1 MPLASLHCP
10 PPLRRRLPLTPR
22 DHARRDRALEL
33 FDAERYAEAVRETL
47 RYLLADAAAADF
59 AGDEF
64 HFVQGSARV
73 HLHLDG
79 DGLRIAATLATFT
92 PAAQATAALRYFLT
106 RLSATG
112 QLFQPRLRDGTVTLE
127 FSDRLALL
135 HPLKL
140 IEVLNK
146 LPMEADRNDAWLT
159 AQFGVDTP
167 DRETPAPLEQAEF
180 VQAQALWN
188 AHWAAVDD
196 LLSHS
201 RRRRSL
207 RFLGALAALAANWPR
222 YALPLT
228 GAVRA
233 RLHEA
238 AEDFTD
244 GDADPNK
251 RESTLAKC
259 VRDMRAVTEA
269 ELRASLGHARYAMQ
283 PLHEGSASL
292 LSSMLGGGERMQGLD
307 ELHAQGHALEA
318 ATELISLY
326 VYLLAHYAWPAEV
339 DTALR
344 AGLELASDK
353 PWREAF
359 TLLSDHAHATAR
371 AYGSHGDHEDEG
383 ESEEAAA

>member
-10 PPLRRRLPLTPR
+10 PPLRHRLPLTPR
-22 DHARRDRALEL
+22 DHARRDLAIEL
-33 FDAERYAEAVRETL
+33 FDSQQYGQAVRETL
-47 RYLLADAAAADF
+47 RYLLADAASADF
-59 AGDEF
+59 AGDDF

-73 HLHLDG
+73 HLRLDG
-79 DGLRIAATLATFT
+79 DGLRITSTLATFT
-92 PAAQATAALRYFLT
+92 PQTQATAALRYFLT

-112 QLFQPRLRDGTVTLE
+112 QLFQPRLREGTVTLE
-127 FSDRLALL
+127 FGDRLAML

-146 LPMEADRNDAWLT
+146 LPLEADRNDAWL
-159 AQFGVDTP
+159 ASQFGVDTP
-167 DRETPAPLEQAEF
+167 DRETLAALDEPEF
-180 VQAQALWN
+180 ARARDIWH
-188 AHWAAVDD
+188 AHWSAVDE
-196 LLSHS
+196 LLGHS

-207 RFLGALAALAANWPR
+207 RFLGAIGALAANWPR

-228 GAVRA
+228 GALRA
-233 RLHEA
+233 RLYEA

-251 RESTLAKC
+251 RESALAKC
-259 VRDMRAVTEA
+259 ARDMRAVSDTD
-269 ELRASLGHARYAMQ
+269 LRAGLGHARYAMQ
-283 PLHEGSASL
+283 PLHEGSPSL
-292 LSSMLGGGERMQGLD
+292 LSSMLGGSERMQGLD
-307 ELHAQGHALEA
+307 ELQSQGHALEA
-318 ATELISLY
+318 AAELISVY

-359 TLLSDHAHATAR
+359 ALLSDHAHATAR
-371 AYGSHGDHEDEG
+371 AYGSHGEHEDDE
-383 ESEEAAA
+383 ESEGAAA